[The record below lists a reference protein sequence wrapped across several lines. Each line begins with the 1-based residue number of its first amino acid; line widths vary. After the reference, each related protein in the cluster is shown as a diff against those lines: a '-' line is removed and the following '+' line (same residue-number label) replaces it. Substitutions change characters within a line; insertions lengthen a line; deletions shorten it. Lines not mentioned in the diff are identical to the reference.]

1 MKAQRRS
8 ARRMAVI
15 DLKNGLWADE
25 ILIKNFHKEM
35 IRKEF
40 LSLHE
45 VTLLLLGDD
54 ALTDLAV
61 IEREVENNDLIQTAC
76 IEGLECYLPYIFT
89 DKSSYNYQTVLTILY
104 RELVRN
110 NSFRAIS
117 RNIGTS
123 GEPDPY
129 TTTVNKADLI
139 KWLESI
145 HWKPPFF
152 FPPEETQE
160 QTPDY
165 MNRSNN
171 CFSPKLH
178 AAISAWKAVS
188 LDPKKI
194 NNDGKPINAKSVKQ
208 NIEEWLLNNL
218 EKFPEL
224 KKDDGTI
231 KETVIKNEICKV
243 VNWDGDGGASR
254 TPSRR

>member
-1 MKAQRRS
+1 
-8 ARRMAVI
+8 MAVI

-152 FPPEETQE
+152 FPTEDKQEKVPE
-160 QTPDY
+160 Y
-165 MNRSNN
+165 MNTKNS
-171 CFSPKLH
+171 CYSEKLH
-178 AAISAWKAVS
+178 AAISAWEAVS
-188 LDPKKI
+188 SDPKKI
-194 NNDGKPINAKSVKQ
+194 NDGKAINGKSVKK
-208 NIEEWLLNNL
+208 NLEEWLSKNA
-218 EKFPEL
+218 EKFTVL
-224 KKDDGTI
+224 RKDDGDI
-231 KETVIKNEICKV
+231 KKSVIEGEIGKV
-243 VNWDGDGGASR
+243 ANWDKFGGANK
-254 TPSRR
+254 TPSRKVTYR